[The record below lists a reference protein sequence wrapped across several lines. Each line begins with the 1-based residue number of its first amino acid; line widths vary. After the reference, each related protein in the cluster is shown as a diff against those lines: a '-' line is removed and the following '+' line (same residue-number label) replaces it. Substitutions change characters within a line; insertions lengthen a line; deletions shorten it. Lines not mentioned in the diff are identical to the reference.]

1 MFTFVHTTKSKC
13 IKCKIQ
19 NLHCVLALGISMD
32 IAFVTGHHLVWIRRH
47 LGAVLMQ
54 PEFVVVFSD
63 SRFSGDQL
71 IIEFRQRT

>member
-1 MFTFVHTTKSKC
+1 
-13 IKCKIQ
+13 
-19 NLHCVLALGISMD
+19 MD